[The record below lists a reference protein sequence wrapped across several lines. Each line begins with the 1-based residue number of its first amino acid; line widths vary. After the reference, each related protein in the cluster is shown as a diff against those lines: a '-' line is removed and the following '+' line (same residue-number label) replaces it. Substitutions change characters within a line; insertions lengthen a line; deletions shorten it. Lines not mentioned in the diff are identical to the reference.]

1 MTKQDAIQ
9 SKLGG
14 IESWIYKAKNL
25 HENEIIELGRVLQ
38 IVRRFVDEAII
49 LVGMDEKEGQSKGWW
64 D

>member
-1 MTKQDAIQ
+1 
-9 SKLGG
+9 LGG